1 MIGERRRTKIVATIG
16 PASSSHEMVRALV
29 QTGVD
34 AVRLNFS
41 HGTQEDH
48 ATRAGITRA
57 VQAELSRPLALI
69 ADLQGPKLRIGD
81 LPAPRVLETGELV
94 VIAGEEA
101 AQPGDLPVAPSV
113 ISQVL
118 SPGNDVLID
127 DGLVRLTA
135 IAGYVNPDNAGHR
148 DKHRGRESCEELT
161 TSTGHGVSLRQVVAA

>member
-1 MIGERRRTKIVATIG
+1 
-16 PASSSHEMVRALV
+16 MVRALV

-48 ATRAGITRA
+48 ATRAGIARA

-81 LPAPRVLETGELV
+81 LPASRVLEAGELV

-101 AQPGDLPVAPSV
+101 A
-113 ISQVL
+113 
-118 SPGNDVLID
+118 
-127 DGLVRLTA
+127 TA
-135 IAGYVNPDNAGHR
+135 
-148 DKHRGRESCEELT
+148 RGPPRCA
-161 TSTGHGVSLRQVVAA
+161 VW